1 MGCIP
6 NNDVQISR
14 WSTNIKMIYKY
25 QHDLQIFW
33 WSAIIMMVCKYYDGL
48 QILWWFILSVKKS
61 LQRNLHRCSLN
72 IVNGITDTGM
82 EYFNSINNIHQT
94 LAKKQC
100 SEQKTNVLTKST
112 HWKVGFLNDQSH
124 ISSTAEQKA
133 WSKFNLGPIKTWT
146 SKKMQRES
154 SAALKLSS
162 WLITYCCKFYFYFW
176 YLLTIAEMHCKLK
189 VTNMRYILR
198 ILLKQNTAL
207 LSNVS

>member
-1 MGCIP
+1 MFLHIGILLPFVYLSFLLGAVRGCGCVIVIDGSVRIRGLDIDGLHP
-6 NNDVQISR
+6 QQ
-14 WSTNIKMIYKY
+14 WCANIKMIYKY

-146 SKKMQRES
+146 NKKCNIK
-154 SAALKLSS
+154 AAQL
-162 WLITYCCKFYFYFW
+162 WNF
-176 YLLTIAEMHCKLK
+176 
-189 VTNMRYILR
+189 
-198 ILLKQNTAL
+198 
-207 LSNVS
+207 

>member
-1 MGCIP
+1 MFLHIGILLPFVYLSFLLGAVRGCGCVIVIDGSVRIRGLDIDGLHP
-6 NNDVQISR
+6 QQ
-14 WSTNIKMIYKY
+14 WCANIKMIYKY

-146 SKKMQRES
+146 KMQRKS
-154 SAALKLSS
+154 STAEKFLSS
-162 WLITYCCKFYFYFW
+162 LITYCCKFTF
-176 YLLTIAEMHCKLK
+176 I
-189 VTNMRYILR
+189 
-198 ILLKQNTAL
+198 
-207 LSNVS
+207 SNI